1 MSFRLDPVRGFRSV
15 RSFHV
20 NTFSFTSR
28 DELQPSFT
36 VAWWRTAR
44 VFCYGLADPYGQGSR
59 AAKPHLF
66 DNWYWY
72 ISGSYANHLYGFGLY
87 MINYAIE
94 ATHWFGATQ
103 WHLSPN
109 QGSLSQPR
117 GGLSRRRHVRSKG
130 SEQSCWAWTIPLLE
144 FLSAQICWGIWYKR
158 SHRCGEAMV
167 CEVSLGKW
175 STNSSFHIY
184 VSVNDGASPP
194 FFGIAMTVI
203 GAHFGSMNWGPL
215 CRGFILHCLH
225 IPPRNMVLAECYTS
239 FQFFIMFPINLRI
252 PRRWIWINQY
262 KSCKNPHKTLGL
274 MCIFHSFPTLFII
287 IHLYF
292 PKNKPRISSKPRRCS
307 HCGCQV
313 LRSSAAQHE
322 ARRRHAQSGGDDG
335 DDDVTLR

>member
-20 NTFSFTSR
+20 NTFSLTSR

-144 FLSAQICWGIWYKR
+144 FLSAQAGASGINVHIDVEKPWFVR
-158 SHRCGEAMV
+158 FPSENDLQTV
-167 CEVSLGKW
+167 VST
-175 STNSSFHIY
+175 SIFHIY

-239 FQFFIMFPINLRI
+239 FQLFIMFPINLRI

-262 KSCKNPHKTLGL
+262 NHINPH
-274 MCIFHSFPTLFII
+274 
-287 IHLYF
+287 
-292 PKNKPRISSKPRRCS
+292 
-307 HCGCQV
+307 
-313 LRSSAAQHE
+313 
-322 ARRRHAQSGGDDG
+322 
-335 DDDVTLR
+335 